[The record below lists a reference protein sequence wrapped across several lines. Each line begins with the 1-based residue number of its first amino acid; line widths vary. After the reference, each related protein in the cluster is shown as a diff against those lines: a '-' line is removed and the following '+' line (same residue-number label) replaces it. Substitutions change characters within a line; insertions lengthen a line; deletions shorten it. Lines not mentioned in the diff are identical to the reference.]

1 MLEAV
6 AAADERHWR
15 ARFHLGLIA
24 AQWGM
29 HEDAAELLQ
38 QVRAAAAKCGR
49 DLNWGGGGSGLRCGC
64 GRAALAAVELGRR
77 LPRSAPTRPPHSL
90 RLPHPAPH
98 RTPATNPAF
107 KFHQKNE

>member
-38 QVRAAAAKCGR
+38 QVRAAAADVGAFFMGVWAKLWVRPRGPR
-49 DLNWGGGGSGLRCGC
+49 R
-64 GRAALAAVELGRR
+64 GRARAPPPAQRADPPTPLPAAA
-77 LPRSAPTRPPHSL
+77 SPPL
-90 RLPHPAPH
+90 
-98 RTPATNPAF
+98 RTPPLQPTPLAIF
-107 KFHQKNE
+107 